1 MKNVIG
7 LSGVGRSGKDT
18 FASILEIK
26 LQQAGYSVKK
36 VSFAGPLKLDCQA
49 FLKDYLNIDVFTQNT
64 EEKTLFRPMLVW
76 YGDAQRKRT
85 LGKYWTNLASN
96 EIENSNYD
104 YYIVTDVRYDHYTVD
119 ELQWLKDTW
128 KGKLCHISKYTWHT
142 QSRNHDGV
150 EELVR
155 YKEYV
160 QPANDHEAV
169 NDPKIKK
176 AAHFVVEWPDISEGN
191 PVTERELLY
200 NPTLNEYVDKFI
212 AECNIL
218 QKSSSSSSSPYSL
231 SSSSS

>member
-85 LGKYWTNLASN
+85 EGKYWTNLASK
-96 EIENSNYD
+96 EIENSDAD
-104 YYIVTDVRYDHYTVD
+104 YYIVTDVRYDHYPVD

-128 KGKLCHISKYTWHT
+128 KGKLCHISKYTMF
-142 QSRNHDGV
+142 RNPFPPDNRVFV
-150 EELVR
+150 E
-155 YKEYV
+155 
-160 QPANDHEAV
+160 PANDHEAV

-176 AAHFVVEWPDISEGN
+176 AADFVVEWPDISEGKPIN
-191 PVTERELLY
+191 ERELLL
-200 NPTLNEYVDKFI
+200 NPTLNEYVDEFI
-212 AECNIL
+212 AACNIL

>member
-64 EEKTLFRPMLVW
+64 AEKTLFRPMLVW

-85 LGKYWTNLASN
+85 EGKYWTNLASK
-96 EIENSNYD
+96 EIENSNAD
-104 YYIVTDVRYDHYTVD
+104 YYIVTDVRYDHYPVD

-128 KGKLCHISKYTWHT
+128 KGKLCHISKYTMF
-142 QSRNHDGV
+142 RNPFPPDNRVFV
-150 EELVR
+150 E
-155 YKEYV
+155 
-160 QPANDHEAV
+160 PANDHEAV

-176 AAHFVVEWPDISEGN
+176 AADFVVEWPDISEGKPIN
-191 PVTERELLY
+191 ERELLL
-200 NPTLNEYVDKFI
+200 NPTLNEYVDAFI
-212 AECNIL
+212 SACNIL
-218 QKSSSSSSSPYSL
+218 QKPDSSSSSSS
-231 SSSSS
+231 SS

>member
-36 VSFAGPLKLDCQA
+36 VSFAGPLKKDCEE
-49 FLKDYLNIDVFTQNT
+49 FVRKNLNMDVFTQNT
-64 EEKTLFRPMLVW
+64 SEKTLIRPLLVW

-85 LGKYWTNLASN
+85 NGKYWTDLASK
-96 EIENSNYD
+96 EIETTNYD
-104 YYIVTDVRYDHYTVD
+104 YYIVTDVRYDHYPVD

-128 KGKLCHISKYTWHT
+128 KGKLCHISKYFWRKEIEPSPT
-142 QSRNHDGV
+142 
-150 EELVR
+150 EFIR

-160 QPANDHEAV
+160 QPANDHESI

-176 AAHFVVEWPDISEGN
+176 AADFAFEWPDVSEGA
-191 PVTERELLY
+191 PLSEKELLY
-200 NPTLNEYVDKFI
+200 NPTLNEYVDEFI
-212 AECNIL
+212 AVCNIL
-218 QKSSSSSSSPYSL
+218 QKPDSSSSSSSR
-231 SSSSS
+231 SSS